1 MADRIA
7 RIAGAFVLTMT
18 VTGTSACRGA
28 NDGDANSILASMDGA
43 ASVST
48 AIVRAIDGAVVDD
61 YVVQTL
67 SRSSGPIGGAQPCVT
82 AANRTSQ
89 RPSALVN
96 PPYAEASILQRDR
109 AMRALGAYAFLLVT
123 VARNDAS
130 ADSAFAQA
138 EFERASFALSNAANV
153 HAQGDL
159 FIEDRAAALATLARD
174 VRAARDRA
182 ALHDVLLRSTA
193 SMQQLIAILRA
204 DAAKRRLEAIA
215 ATQLEIRDL
224 LVYRGSG
231 APHAAVPSVTV
242 LDRLTP
248 AIRARVVYASG
259 RARALA
265 SIDLEAVFETLLEST
280 RGAST
285 LPAQTAPIEDARKRL
300 DRAVAAAVTNGV
312 PLFSTRL

>member
-1 MADRIA
+1 MAFGLHDARASCRLHLRANGLADRIA
-7 RIAGAFVLTMT
+7 GIAGAFVLAMT

-48 AIVRAIDGAVVDD
+48 AIVHAIDGAVVDD

-96 PPYAEASILQRDR
+96 PPYAEAS
-109 AMRALGAYAFLLVT
+109 
-123 VARNDAS
+123 RNDAS
-130 ADSAFAQA
+130 ADSAF
-138 EFERASFALSNAANV
+138 
-153 HAQGDL
+153 AQGDL

-182 ALHDVLLRSTA
+182 ALHDVLLRATA

-224 LVYRGSG
+224 LAYGGSG

-248 AIRARVVYASG
+248 AIRARVVYASD

-265 SIDLEAVFETLLEST
+265 SIDLEAVFEALLEST
-280 RGAST
+280 RRAST
-285 LPAQTAPIEDARKRL
+285 LPAQTAPSLR
-300 DRAVAAAVTNGV
+300 
-312 PLFSTRL
+312 P